1 MEIIKTICVSIVMM
15 IIFCVST
22 WLIGDIIGDV
32 ISANDNEKWV
42 ISWIIST
49 LVSVVSVTVIMI
61 QFGLLMW

>member
-22 WLIGDIIGDV
+22 WFIGDIIGKM
-32 ISANDNEKWV
+32 ISADDNEKWV
-42 ISWIIST
+42 ISWIVST
-49 LVSVVSVTVIMI
+49 LVSVVAVTVIMI